1 MPKLH
6 PKILP
11 SSNFYIFLRHVGVV
25 LRKIEG
31 KVELGSYLL
40 YFLYLKTL
48 KTSQNNFYMGNSF
61 HVSLQNND
69 KRQKKTGR
77 LFCYT
82 SKLNKVTRKS
92 ILTSNE
98 KVNYYRTRVRSLVI
112 LVSDSLTHW
121 LLFSKLDWCD
131 RGVWRCQLKTCWSC
145 FCCRCLCWGS
155 CWQQFVADLG
165 TKVWS

>member
-1 MPKLH
+1 MHYKLP

-48 KTSQNNFYMGNSF
+48 KTSQNNSYMGNSF

-82 SKLNKVTRKS
+82 SELNKVT
-92 ILTSNE
+92 
-98 KVNYYRTRVRSLVI
+98 
-112 LVSDSLTHW
+112 
-121 LLFSKLDWCD
+121 
-131 RGVWRCQLKTCWSC
+131 
-145 FCCRCLCWGS
+145 
-155 CWQQFVADLG
+155 
-165 TKVWS
+165 TKVYFHIK

>member
-1 MPKLH
+1 MHYKLP

-48 KTSQNNFYMGNSF
+48 KTSQNNSYMGNSF
-61 HVSLQNND
+61 HVSLQNID

-77 LFCYT
+77 LVCYT
-82 SKLNKVTRKS
+82 SELNKVTTKGYFHIKWKKWIISSLYPCWPS
-92 ILTSNE
+92 IRQLGQTTSPFCTISMSYAHYTLHCRWLCDS
-98 KVNYYRTRVRSLVI
+98 VN
-112 LVSDSLTHW
+112 W
-121 LLFSKLDWCD
+121 
-131 RGVWRCQLKTCWSC
+131 
-145 FCCRCLCWGS
+145 FCKFC
-155 CWQQFVADLG
+155 
-165 TKVWS
+165 